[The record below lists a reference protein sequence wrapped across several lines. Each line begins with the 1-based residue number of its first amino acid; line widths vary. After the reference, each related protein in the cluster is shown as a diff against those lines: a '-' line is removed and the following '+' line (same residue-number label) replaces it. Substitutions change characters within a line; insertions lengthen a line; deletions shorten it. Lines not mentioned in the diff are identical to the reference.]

1 VIEQPSPLSRLMP
14 TSLIPPSERPPVP
27 TSEIKMRR
35 FRSIY
40 VLIQLLLLYSGNFFL
55 WFLGKRTVS
64 KREERIFDCLNK
76 LGTLWIRVAQT
87 LLVRSPKLSSS
98 FGLKLLD
105 LRDPGCACPFSQV
118 EKIVNQELDSSIENL
133 FETFESEPFAAST
146 SSQLHRAK
154 LHKEQIWVAV
164 KIQHPHT
171 ERTFNCDLS
180 LFHRII
186 KLMKIFS
193 IQRGMRWDDLY
204 NELKE
209 IKVRELN
216 FLYEAHALKTMDKKL
231 AGQPAHVPRV
241 YDKYCTQRI
250 LVMEFIH
257 GALLSDCIRM
267 QRQDPELLQKWLN
280 DNNIDLDSVGLHLF
294 ETVFRQVF
302 EHNFFHGDMHTGNI
316 ILLRNS
322 HFAVIE
328 CRSAG
333 SLEVECLT
341 KQRMFLQAL
350 TEGEY
355 ITAAEIYF
363 LMVTQ
368 LPRIDLN
375 KVKDK
380 LLRIWRVWET
390 RVYIKELDF
399 SEKSLTNL
407 TGLTNRIF
415 KDSLFSPL
423 WSYSKLIVTWAHLDN
438 ALSYLSPTLNY
449 VKKLGRYFRDAQNRE
464 TTEKISRLPER
475 MASAAVAISQM
486 PERISSYTLF
496 QDIMMRREAQVISG
510 SASKL
515 DSVIAGGFAFCFFM
529 VLIAAVFLLF
539 VVISQ
544 FEWFNVESLLG
555 PQLSWLVDRI
565 PRFGGVLW
573 LLFLA
578 LITGTFLF
586 LSKQKNRFRS
596 KEYGDSNNSEI
607 L

>member
-1 VIEQPSPLSRLMP
+1 M
-14 TSLIPPSERPPVP
+14 
-27 TSEIKMRR
+27 
-35 FRSIY
+35 
-40 VLIQLLLLYSGNFFL
+40 
-55 WFLGKRTVS
+55 GKRTVS

-180 LFHRII
+180 LFHRMI

-209 IKVRELN
+209 IKIRELN

-267 QRQDPELLQKWLN
+267 QKQDPELLQKWLN
-280 DNNIDLDSVGLHLF
+280 DNNIDLDNVGRHLF

-322 HFAVIE
+322 HYAVIE

-368 LPRIDLN
+368 LPRVDLN
-375 KVKDK
+375 KVKDR

-399 SEKSLTNL
+399 SEKSLTNF
-407 TGLTNRIF
+407 TGQY
-415 KDSLFSPL
+415 KAFS
-423 WSYSKLIVTWAHLDN
+423 
-438 ALSYLSPTLNY
+438 
-449 VKKLGRYFRDAQNRE
+449 
-464 TTEKISRLPER
+464 
-475 MASAAVAISQM
+475 
-486 PERISSYTLF
+486 
-496 QDIMMRREAQVISG
+496 
-510 SASKL
+510 
-515 DSVIAGGFAFCFFM
+515 
-529 VLIAAVFLLF
+529 
-539 VVISQ
+539 
-544 FEWFNVESLLG
+544 
-555 PQLSWLVDRI
+555 
-565 PRFGGVLW
+565 
-573 LLFLA
+573 
-578 LITGTFLF
+578 
-586 LSKQKNRFRS
+586 
-596 KEYGDSNNSEI
+596 
-607 L
+607 